1 MRKVFSAHW
10 FFILTLLMLSIF
22 YISGVSKV
30 PFHPDESTLI
40 YMSADFENLFSDPLS
55 MSWKAGDPIPDT
67 VRYRMIDAPITR
79 YLLGFGRSINKKT
92 APQVDWDWSAT
103 WEENA
108 IAGALPDERLLLTE
122 RLVVASL
129 FPLTILLLY
138 LIGLKFDGRFLGIL
152 IVLLF
157 SLNPLILLH
166 TRRAMAEGV
175 LVFGLVLTLY
185 FMLNLEKYPFLV
197 GLTAALAF
205 NAKHSA
211 FVLIPIGFFAVC
223 WPIFSNSRSFSRL
236 ASNTFQYLSGLFLL
250 TLLLN
255 PFLWHNP
262 ATAAFKALEQREA
275 LLAKQQADFT
285 EWFPGQVLESP
296 VERATVMLAQIII
309 APPIFAEVGNYL
321 EDTRKTEIEYLQ
333 TPGNVVGRNLIS
345 GGLLLGSM
353 FLGSLIL
360 IRRILI
366 CGPGK
371 HRNSTILL
379 LSMAVLMVGYILLIP
394 LAWQR
399 YSVPLIPFTSI
410 IAGIGLVWG
419 IKNSRRIFFHG
430 SLSSRLSQILTQ
442 FSTNS
447 RMP

>member
-40 YMSADFENLFSDPLS
+40 FMSADFEHLFSDPLS

-79 YLLGFGRSINKKT
+79 YLLGFGRSINKIT

-103 WEENA
+103 WEENE

-122 RLVVASL
+122 RLVIASF

-138 LIGLKFDGRFLGIL
+138 LIGLKLDGRLLGIL

-175 LVFGLVLTLY
+175 LIFGLVLTMYTSLKY
-185 FMLNLEKYPFLV
+185 AKYPFLV

-211 FVLIPIGFFAVC
+211 FVLIPIGLLAVC
-223 WPIFSNSRSFSRL
+223 WSSFS
-236 ASNTFQYLSGLFLL
+236 SSFL
-250 TLLLN
+250 
-255 PFLWHNP
+255 
-262 ATAAFKALEQREA
+262 
-275 LLAKQQADFT
+275 
-285 EWFPGQVLESP
+285 
-296 VERATVMLAQIII
+296 
-309 APPIFAEVGNYL
+309 
-321 EDTRKTEIEYLQ
+321 
-333 TPGNVVGRNLIS
+333 
-345 GGLLLGSM
+345 
-353 FLGSLIL
+353 
-360 IRRILI
+360 
-366 CGPGK
+366 
-371 HRNSTILL
+371 
-379 LSMAVLMVGYILLIP
+379 
-394 LAWQR
+394 
-399 YSVPLIPFTSI
+399 
-410 IAGIGLVWG
+410 
-419 IKNSRRIFFHG
+419 SRRRDRHTP
-430 SLSSRLSQILTQ
+430 L
-442 FSTNS
+442 
-447 RMP
+447 